1 MLASDSPVSDLE
13 AADPA
18 PQAYSTEPSTA
29 LDASEPGLPVPD
41 IAPGSSRRA
50 AQTVGAGSAQHAV
63 HAQPQHATNAAQAQY
78 AAQASQAAPPAQA
91 QLERQ
96 AALRALRNL
105 EATEARLERNARREA
120 DEARG
125 KLVQELL
132 PVLDNLDRSIR
143 AAHGGRDPSILE
155 GVRMVRHQLEGVLRG
170 YGVERVDAVGQR
182 FDPVVHEAIGVTA
195 VGDPARHGVV
205 VHQAEPGY
213 RLAGR
218 LLRPAKVSVG
228 KLAAPAEPQHRPLW
242 R

>member
-1 MLASDSPVSDLE
+1 MLASDSHVSEPE
-13 AADPA
+13 AAKPA
-18 PQAYSTEPSTA
+18 PQAYSGELRTPM
-29 LDASEPGLPVPD
+29 DASEPGLPVPD
-41 IAPGSSRRA
+41 IAPESSRRDA
-50 AQTVGAGSAQHAV
+50 HTVGAGSAQHA
-63 HAQPQHATNAAQAQY
+63 AQAAQAQH
-78 AAQASQAAPPAQA
+78 AAQAAQID
-91 QLERQ
+91 RQ

-120 DEARG
+120 DDARG

-228 KLAAPAEPQHRPLW
+228 KLAAPVEPPHRPLW